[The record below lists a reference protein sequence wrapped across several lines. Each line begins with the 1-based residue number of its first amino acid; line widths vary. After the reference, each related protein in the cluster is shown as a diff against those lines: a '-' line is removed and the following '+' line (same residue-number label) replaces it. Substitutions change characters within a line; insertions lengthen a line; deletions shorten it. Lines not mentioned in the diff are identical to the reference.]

1 MSLLYAN
8 QSAFHDITT
17 GTSTGSP
24 NYSAGPGYD
33 YVTGLG
39 TPIANLV
46 VNALT
51 GTSTAHDTLVLSAST
66 TETAG
71 KSFSL
76 TVTAKNSSGATD
88 TGYAG
93 TISFS
98 SSDAQAGLPGN
109 FKFSTSNDGTAT
121 FTVTLKTA
129 GSQSITAT
137 DTSNSAVTGTLSG
150 ISVSPAAASQLTI
163 SGLSSSATVGVA
175 DSFSVTAYDPYGNVA
190 TGYTGTVKF
199 TSTDSAATL
208 PANYPFTKANAGTHS
223 FSVTFGTPGTQSLTV
238 TDTSSGFAA
247 TQSGISVAPAAPTG
261 LTATA
266 ASNSQIN
273 LAWTGS
279 KGATGYIVDESL
291 NGTSGWTQIATTT
304 SASYQAT
311 GLTAGTTYYFEA
323 IATVGSI
330 HSSPSNVA
338 SATTTGTPPTG
349 DTIWPN
355 SYTPS
360 ENAWGSGSY
369 ELGVRFTASESGE
382 VTGVRFYKQTW
393 MGGVVHVGHLWSSS
407 GTLLAT
413 ATFTNETSYGW
424 QQVTFA
430 IPVTI
435 QANTVYVAS
444 FSTGGYYF
452 GATTGFFGPNG
463 VTNGPLQAEGTTQGD
478 GVYNNAGSFPDYVDN
493 GVNFW
498 ADVAFTPTATKTVGA
513 ATGVTRDA
521 LGGPLG
527 GSSSMGTPQLGVAT
541 RITRDALGG
550 PLGGSS
556 SIGTLPQFGT
566 PQMPNS
572 STTNGSRG
580 PVVVTLGP
588 VAYRGPVTQAATVA
602 SWFKKSSSPF
612 GLL

>member
-1 MSLLYAN
+1 M
-8 QSAFHDITT
+8 
-17 GTSTGSP
+17 
-24 NYSAGPGYD
+24 
-33 YVTGLG
+33 
-39 TPIANLV
+39 
-46 VNALT
+46 
-51 GTSTAHDTLVLSAST
+51 
-66 TETAG
+66 
-71 KSFSL
+71 
-76 TVTAKNSSGATD
+76 
-88 TGYAG
+88 
-93 TISFS
+93 
-98 SSDAQAGLPGN
+98 
-109 FKFSTSNDGTAT
+109 
-121 FTVTLKTA
+121 
-129 GSQSITAT
+129 
-137 DTSNSAVTGTLSG
+137 
-150 ISVSPAAASQLTI
+150 
-163 SGLSSSATVGVA
+163 
-175 DSFSVTAYDPYGNVA
+175 
-190 TGYTGTVKF
+190 
-199 TSTDSAATL
+199 
-208 PANYPFTKANAGTHS
+208 
-223 FSVTFGTPGTQSLTV
+223 TFGTPGTQSLTV

-304 SASYQAT
+304 GTSYQAT
-311 GLTAGTTYYFEA
+311 GLTAGTTYYFEV

-452 GATTGFFGPNG
+452 GATTGFFCPNG

-513 ATGVTRDA
+513 ATLVTRDA